1 MRILIIEDDTSL
13 CKGMAYHLKK
23 AGYTVDCCF
32 DGADGLHFATQG
44 AYELILLDRMLPT
57 LDGLSLLQQ
66 LRSKQVIT
74 PVIMVTALSELQDKV
89 NGLDAGADDYLPK
102 PFEMDELLARIRAV
116 TRRPNQLDATQTTLS
131 FHDLSLNLSS
141 LILSG
146 PDTSYELS
154 KREGLMAEVFLRS
167 PNTVINRNMLLIKV
181 WGPDAPVEE
190 GNIDNYIH
198 FLRRRLHTVGSNLQI
213 KTLRG
218 IGYRLEIKDA

>member
-1 MRILIIEDDTSL
+1 MRILIIEDDTAL
-13 CKGMAYHLKK
+13 CKGMGYHLKK
-23 AGYTVDCCF
+23 AGYTVDCCY
-32 DGADGLHFATQG
+32 DGADGIHFATQE

-66 LRSKQVIT
+66 LRRKQIFT
-74 PVIMVTALSELQDKV
+74 PVIMITALSQLQDKV
-89 NGLDAGADDYLPK
+89 DGLDAGADDYLSK

-116 TRRPNQLDATQTTLS
+116 TRRPNQLDTSQALLS
-131 FHDLSLNLSS
+131 FHDISLNLSS
-141 LILSG
+141 LVLSG

-167 PNTVINRNMLLIKV
+167 PNTVINRNTLLLKV

-190 GNIDNYIH
+190 SNIDNYIH
-198 FLRRRLHTVGSNLQI
+198 FLRRRLHTVGSTLQI

-218 IGYRLEIKDA
+218 IGYRLEINNA